1 MIEAAWIPF
10 RLRSLHG
17 PLCPD
22 PHSYFQSICPIRIA
36 VHAPGDPAG
45 FRSVLLTVG
54 YHEPVSVVCLSDLL
68 HLAFYDQGLLSPLRG
83 PPAPPGPAPGSPASY
98 GQSPEGYIRPAAS
111 PYRSH
116 GPAFP
121 CKKRAGVPLPPPA
134 APLRKLPDRTQQR
147 TASMAASQKNPWSAV
162 RKRAIVSPSTSPPVA
177 YSKGLLIFFSS
188 LHVFKISLKHRI

>member
-68 HLAFYDQGLLSPLRG
+68 HLAFYDQGLLPPLRG
-83 PPAPPGPAPGSPASY
+83 RLLL
-98 GQSPEGYIRPAAS
+98 QD
-111 PYRSH
+111 
-116 GPAFP
+116 
-121 CKKRAGVPLPPPA
+121 PLPD
-134 APLRKLPDRTQQR
+134 LQLH
-147 TASMAASQKNPWSAV
+147 TAKAQKDTSGRCQSIPEPWS
-162 RKRAIVSPSTSPPVA
+162 RLSM
-177 YSKGLLIFFSS
+177 
-188 LHVFKISLKHRI
+188 